1 MQIHIIM
8 RWSWLLLS
16 TIAIMAMLQVSAQA
30 QDPTYWWSSFRSP
43 RLYDYVITNPKWGT
57 ILCIERQGCFSGVDL
72 DSLTSILNVS
82 EFAHVESG
90 TRAALL
96 NNGTLIIGGGPLTP
110 TTLGR
115 AYLWRTASDS
125 PRILTSSDLGGQDLS
140 TGFGSFD
147 RFTTYE
153 PNGIQIRDAYSA
165 NSGSTWSYAPA
176 PDSSGKW
183 DSYAYDRQ
191 GGFRAYSPTAK
202 QWYSLDMLNATWSP
216 VDLPDEIVDLQFLK
230 NGAAVGVSEQFEIR
244 TGIALRSSGNN
255 SWQYIP
261 EPVRADGKV
270 ISFGLPLDNI
280 GPLIPVDDSTVVIA
294 LDSGVV
300 IVTDGQTHRVYS
312 LPPFLFGA
320 SVTNSPSSFDVEGD
334 TVLLNYS
341 VSMNQ
346 QTRRYC
352 LRLNVRTGQTR
363 VVELHA
369 SGVQDLYNGV
379 IQLYDNGTSG
389 LMYVYSDAQRVLIPR
404 MRIFDT
410 AGNPLSEANHVTVVS
425 ASDTLWT
432 VTDRGAIIS
441 IASGN
446 AIRIL
451 VTASL
456 HTGQAS
462 SQQVLDIGSEVLFA
476 HPDGLLVR
484 GINLAQANTDSVRYL
499 MYDTVSA
506 VEWSSRDVLWAGWK
520 VLHKSIDMGR
530 NWSDVSIDPGV
541 RDNRSAISSI
551 VDVPGGP
558 LVMGSRGY
566 VVRENDEPIDTVHG
580 GIILSK
586 DNGVTWSAVPVPVQG
601 LWIERV
607 TLLKGG
613 SLFAWVADMAAD
625 VETGSGIGRKYR
637 HNDWNLIV
645 SSDTGRSW
653 RTSFSLAF
661 SESSATPAAWSIV
674 SNSSGDVAISTPS
687 QVFLSSDL
695 GRTWSEE
702 LSLPF
707 NISVGGI
714 AYDGNGQLW
723 VGTNRGIFGIAK
735 ATSVSGE
742 VQIVPTFGAWASPN
756 PFVDEFI
763 IRVRNLNQ
771 RKVPISMLKIVD
783 VNGRVVRDFLT
794 EVRST
799 TGSDLDIHTSLSTEP
814 AGIYLL
820 VFDQGQAVRSWPIIK
835 VQH

>member
-16 TIAIMAMLQVSAQA
+16 TIAIIAMLQVSAQA

-72 DSLTSILNVS
+72 DSLTPLLSVS

-96 NNGTLIIGGGPLTP
+96 NNGTFIIGGGPLTP

-125 PRILTSSDLGGQDLS
+125 PRILTSTDLGGQNLS
-140 TGFGSFD
+140 TGFGMFD
-147 RFTTYE
+147 AFTTYE
-153 PNGIQIRDAYSA
+153 PNGIQIRDAYST

-176 PDSSGKW
+176 PDSTGKW

-191 GGFRAYSPTAK
+191 RGFRSYSPTAK

-216 VDLPDEIVDLQFLK
+216 VDLPGDIVDLQFLK

-244 TGIALRSSGNN
+244 TGIALRSSENN
-255 SWQYIP
+255 PWQYMP

-270 ISFGLPLDNI
+270 ISFGLPQDNI
-280 GPLIPVDDSTVVIA
+280 GPMIPVDDSTVVIA
-294 LDSGVV
+294 LDSGVI
-300 IVTDGQTHRVYS
+300 IVTDGHTYRTYS
-312 LPPFLFGA
+312 LPEVLYNA
-320 SVTNSPSSFDVEGD
+320 SVNPSPTQRDVEGD
-334 TVLLNYS
+334 TVLLDYRFS
-341 VSMNQ
+341 VGLN
-346 QTRRYC
+346 TRQYC
-352 LRLNVRTGQTR
+352 VRLNVRTGQTR
-363 VVELHA
+363 IAELRA
-369 SGVQDLYNGV
+369 SGVLDLHYGAV
-379 IQLYDNGTSG
+379 QLYDHERSG
-389 LMYVYSDAQRVLIPR
+389 LIYEYSDAQRVLIPR
-404 MRIFDT
+404 MRVYDT
-410 AGNPLSEANHVTVVS
+410 AGNPLSEANHVAVVS
-425 ASDTLWT
+425 DADTLWT

-446 AIRIL
+446 AIRIP
-451 VTASL
+451 VTASIR
-456 HTGQAS
+456 TGQAS
-462 SQQVLDIGSEVLFA
+462 SQHVLDIGSEVLFA

-484 GINLAQANTDSVRYL
+484 GNNLALANTDSVRYL

-520 VLHKSIDMGR
+520 VLHRSVDMGR
-530 NWSDVSIDPGV
+530 NWLDVSIDPGV
-541 RDNRSAISSI
+541 RDSRSAISSI

-566 VVRENDEPIDTVHG
+566 VVRENDEPVDTVHG

-586 DNGVTWSAVPVPVQG
+586 DNGLTWSAVPVPVQG

-625 VETGSGIGRKYR
+625 VETGSGMGRTYR

-645 SSDTGRSW
+645 SNDTGRTW
-653 RTSFSLAF
+653 RTSFSLSF

-714 AYDGNGQLW
+714 AYDGSGQLW
-723 VGTNRGIFGIAK
+723 VGTNRGIFGIGK
-735 ATSVSGE
+735 TTSVSGE

-756 PFVDEFI
+756 PFIDEFI
-763 IRVRNLNQ
+763 IRVRNLHQ

-783 VNGRVVRDFLT
+783 VNGRVVRDFLS

-820 VFDQGQAVRSWPIIK
+820 VFDQGQAVRSWPMIK
-835 VQH
+835 VQQ